1 MTGIDGEIESLSSLM
16 KALSNPLRLK
26 ILALCSLRRRS
37 NRELR
42 DLLGIS
48 KPLLILHLKELVR
61 KGLLTVETEIDEER
75 CILRKYYR
83 TADFDI
89 HLNRKLFVSLG
100 RRLDR
105 GSGERES
112 YSSDD
117 L

>member
-1 MTGIDGEIESLSSLM
+1 LSEIEVEGEIETLSSLM

-61 KGLLTVETEIDEER
+61 KGLLLVETEIDEGR
-75 CILRKYYR
+75 ALIRKYYR
-83 TADFDI
+83 TSDFDI
-89 HLNRKLFVSLG
+89 HLNRGFFVNLG
-100 RRLDR
+100 RRLEGRDL
-105 GSGERES
+105 GD
-112 YSSDD
+112 SDEGNH
-117 L
+117 